1 MYRSSIIIL
10 NLLGAIALTWLLTAC
25 GGGSG
30 GSGSAGDNPG
40 NVGSGIILSITDA
53 PLVDDD
59 IAEVWVRFEKVIVHA
74 ANGTEDTYIV
84 EDRSDPDNILPY
96 RDIELKSLVG
106 GKTML
111 LGEIALDAGDYSW
124 IRLVINPEHTR
135 VVEAGGGDFL
145 AKCPSCSGPSNFKLN
160 RAFTID
166 TTGWIDF
173 IIDFDLR
180 KSLTLRHPN
189 RDRADFDYI
198 LRPTLRII
206 ETELASSYIHGFV
219 TDERNEDHQGT
230 PDDCVVYVYEGA
242 AADVVPDDIC
252 SNPDPD
258 TCPDADRPLR
268 TAEVNPGDNP
278 DYDYITDYIY
288 PGLYTVVLLCEPDDA
303 EVNDDHL
310 LFMSKTEVLAEA
322 VPGGAPVDLAMQ
334 DTPLLTLEKFE
345 TTLASDELAEVGD
358 ELAYEISVVNDGNVT
373 LTGITVMDELA
384 GLSALDCGAGLP
396 TIAELAPAAAQSCTA
411 TRPVTAADAGTV
423 IANTAGASSVQTGP
437 VDSNTVT
444 VEVAAP

>member
-10 NLLGAIALTWLLTAC
+10 NLLGAIALAWLLTAC

-30 GSGSAGDNPG
+30 GSGSAGGDPG
-40 NVGSGIILSITDA
+40 AGSGVILSITDA
-53 PLVDDD
+53 PLIDAD
-59 IAEVWVRFEKVIVHA
+59 IAEVWVRFTKVIVHA
-74 ANGTEDTYIV
+74 ADGSEDTYLV
-84 EDRSDPDNILPY
+84 EDRTDPDNILPY

-111 LGEIALDAGDYSW
+111 LGEIPLDHGDYSW
-124 IRLVINPEHTR
+124 IRLVIDPDNTH
-135 VVEAGGGDFL
+135 VIEAGGGDFL

-189 RDRADFDYI
+189 QERADFDYI

-206 ETELASSYIHGFV
+206 DTELASSYIHGFV
-219 TDERNEDHQGT
+219 TDERSEDHQGT

-242 AADVVPDDIC
+242 AADVEPDDIC

-258 TCPDADRPLR
+258 ICPDADRPLR

-303 EVNDDHL
+303 EVNEDHL

-334 DTPLLTLEKFE
+334 DTPVLSLLKTRVAPD
-345 TTLASDELAEVGD
+345 TDTVQAGD

-373 LTGITVMDELA
+373 LTNIMVTDELA

-396 TIAELAPAAAQSCTA
+396 TVAELAPAAAQSCTA
-411 TRPVTAADAGTV
+411 TRPVTAGDAGTV
-423 IANTAGASSVQTGP
+423 IANTASASSVQTGP

-444 VEVAAP
+444 TAVDAL